1 MGNNTTDE
9 KCGRSAYGKW
19 LIQLR
24 EGKTPHFKPT
34 NKFLYEAA
42 GMIDSIYSIPELKRV
57 TPNPLNIFED
67 PSLPLVI
74 DVGCYFGHTVV
85 ELAANNP
92 GINVLGNDIK
102 YKRVVKSARKI
113 KQEQLPNARIAMC
126 DIIEL
131 VPLLPKQSLLAMFIF
146 FPDPWVKT
154 RHKKLRYIDETF
166 FNQVRDCMMNGG
178 AVWLK
183 TDHKGYYDA
192 LMEFTERSDFKPTDR
207 LPRGVE
213 ERPYTTIFES
223 IFQNQNQ
230 PIYQLRITPV
240 N

>member
-1 MGNNTTDE
+1 MENITTDE
-9 KCGRSAYGKW
+9 TCGRNAYGKW

-24 EGKTPHFKPT
+24 EGRIPHFKPT

-42 GMIDSIYSIPELKRV
+42 EMIDSIYSIPELKRV
-57 TPNPLNIFED
+57 TPNLLNLFEE
-67 PSLPLVI
+67 PSLPLVL

-102 YKRVVKSARKI
+102 YKRVVKSARKV
-113 KQEQLPNARIAMC
+113 KLQQLPNAKIAMC
-126 DIIEL
+126 DVLEL

-154 RHKKLRYIDETF
+154 RHKKLRFIDEAF
-166 FNQVRDCMMNGG
+166 FNQVRSRMQDGG
-178 AVWLK
+178 VVWLK
-183 TDHKGYYDA
+183 TDHKDYYDA
-192 LMEFTERSDFKPTDR
+192 LADFTQRSDFKLTEQ
-207 LPRGVE
+207 LPQGIE
-213 ERPYTTIFES
+213 ERAYVTIFES
-223 IFQNQNQ
+223 IFESQNQ
-230 PIYQLRITPV
+230 PIYQLKITPV